1 MKEFRNL
8 LQSKLNEIEDLEST
22 PELDNEVLE
31 KGVNYF
37 SYSLAKNYVN
47 SDTDRNYTYDMSL
60 IGYIERIRVEE
71 EDTILILDEIQSKI
85 ESKLKELNFKLSF
98 DDVSIADGIKKIR
111 VVGNVKF
118 NEINKGLI

>member
-60 IGYIERIRVEE
+60 IGYIERIRDEE

-98 DDVSIADGIKKIR
+98 DDVSIADGIKKVR